1 MKYNINGKNIE
12 LTAALENAVE
22 EKIVKLNKY
31 FNDHVTAQITL
42 SVEKLSHII
51 EITIPFNG
59 SVLRAE
65 VEGKNMYN
73 IIDDAVAVIE
83 KQVNKFKNK
92 LKDKHRISAAN
103 HFTPAFLEEAETKN
117 EDGIK
122 IDKTKTF
129 AIKPMSAEEAV
140 LQMELVGH
148 NFFVYFDSE
157 SEDVN
162 VVYKRKNGTYGLI
175 EPVFDE
181 E

>member
-12 LTAALENAVE
+12 LTAALEGAVD

-31 FNDHVTAQITL
+31 FNDSVVAQITL

-73 IIDDAVAVIE
+73 IIDDAVSVIE
-83 KQVNKFKNK
+83 KQINKYKSR
-92 LKDKHRISAAN
+92 LRDRHRNASDDLM
-103 HFTPAFLEEAETKN
+103 PAFFTDVEADEAE
-117 EDGIK
+117 IK
-122 IDKTKTF
+122 IEKTKKF
-129 AIKPMSAEEAV
+129 HIKPMSAEEAV

-148 NFFVYFDSE
+148 NFFVYQDGE
-157 SEDVN
+157 TEEVN

-175 EPVFDE
+175 ESN
-181 E
+181 

>member
-31 FNDHVTAQITL
+31 FNDSVVAQITL

-83 KQVNKFKNK
+83 KQINKYKSR
-92 LKDKHRISAAN
+92 LRDRHRNGGSELM
-103 HFTPAFLEEAETKN
+103 PAFFEEVEDDEAE
-117 EDGIK
+117 IK
-122 IDKTKTF
+122 ISKTKRF
-129 AIKPMSAEEAV
+129 QVKPMSAEEAV

-148 NFFVYFDSE
+148 NFFVYRDADTEEVS
-157 SEDVN
+157 
-162 VVYKRKNGTYGLI
+162 VVYKRKNGSYGLI
-175 EPVFDE
+175 EPN
-181 E
+181 